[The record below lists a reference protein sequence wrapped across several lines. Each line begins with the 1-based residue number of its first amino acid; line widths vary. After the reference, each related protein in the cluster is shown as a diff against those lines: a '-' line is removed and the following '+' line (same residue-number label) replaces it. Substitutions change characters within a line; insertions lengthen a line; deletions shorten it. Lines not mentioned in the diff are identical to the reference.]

1 MKKTLITLITL
12 ATLAN
17 ADFTRS
23 GDIVTDNQTHLQWQ
37 DEPYT
42 AEEATAY
49 SDSTEN
55 GKVLYW
61 TSAIAYCE
69 GFSYGEQDDWR
80 LPNFNELYSIADR
93 SRFEPAI
100 DSIFVNVVS
109 SGYWS
114 ATTNAS
120 NTSYAWIVDFSNG
133 YDVYNDKSYS
143 YYVRCVRGGQ

>member
-1 MKKTLITLITL
+1 MKKTLITLIAL

-49 SDSTEN
+49 SNDTEN

-69 GFSYGEQDDWR
+69 DLSYGGNDDWR

-93 SRFEPAI
+93 SRYNLAI

-114 ATTNAS
+114 ATTDASYTSNAWVVVF
-120 NTSYAWIVDFSNG
+120 NNG
-133 YDVYNDKSYS
+133 NDDVRDKSDNR
-143 YYVRCVRGGQ
+143 YVRCVRGGQ